1 MATHIGSEGV
11 VRIGANAVGEV
22 TAFSLSIDSELIPQK
37 KLGDTFESYKAGTRS
52 WKGEVT
58 CHWDETD
65 SSGQQALQT
74 AILNGTSVTLNL
86 YPEGATNPDS
96 YYTGTAFL
104 SSLSVDISDNDSNVM
119 AKYSFQ
125 GSGAVTQGTVP

>member
-58 CHWDETD
+58 CHWDEGDTN
-65 SSGQQALQT
+65 GQAAIED
-74 AILNGTSVTLNL
+74 AILGGTSVTLNL
-86 YPEGATNPDS
+86 YPEGATTGDY

-104 SSLSVDISDNDSNVM
+104 SSMSVDISDNDSTVT
-119 AKYSFQ
+119 AKYSFT
-125 GSGAVTQGTVP
+125 GSGSVAGATA

>member
-11 VRIGANAVGEV
+11 VKIGSNAVGEV

-58 CHWDETD
+58 CHWDEGNTN
-65 SSGQQALQT
+65 GQAAIED
-74 AILNGTSVTLNL
+74 AILGGTSVTLNL
-86 YPEGATNPDS
+86 YPEGATTGDY

-104 SSLSVDISDNDSNVM
+104 SSMSVDIADNDSTVV
-119 AKYSFQ
+119 AKYSFT
-125 GSGAVTQGTVP
+125 GSGAVAGATSA

>member
-1 MATHIGSEGV
+1 MPTHIGSEGV
-11 VRIGANAVGEV
+11 VRIGSNPVGEV

-65 SSGQQALQT
+65 TNGQIAIEA
-74 AILNGTSVTLNL
+74 AILAGTSVTLNL
-86 YPEGATNPDS
+86 YPEGTTTGDIFYA
-96 YYTGTAFL
+96 GTAFL
-104 SSLSVDISDNDSNVM
+104 SSMSVDISDNDSTVV
-119 AKYSFQ
+119 AKYSFT
-125 GSGAVTQGTVP
+125 GSGAVARSTV